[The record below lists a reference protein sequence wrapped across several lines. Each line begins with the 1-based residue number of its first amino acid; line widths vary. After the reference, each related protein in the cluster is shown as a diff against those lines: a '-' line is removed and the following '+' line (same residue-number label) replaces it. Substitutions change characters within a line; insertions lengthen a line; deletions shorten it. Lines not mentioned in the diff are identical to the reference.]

1 MNFFSRT
8 LVAAALAA
16 IAAPAMIT
24 TANAQAMAGRQLEDR
39 PQVSVSYYK
48 TAPGKQDEWLE
59 AYLKWHRPIMDWQIK
74 EGLTLSTTIYAN
86 AGHALAPQ
94 WDFMIINVA
103 PAPKDAKKAR
113 LTRGEV
119 IAELYPDLEAYY
131 EGEKRRWELTEA
143 HWDQRL
149 MEVDITAERPGV
161 YYPILPKKG
170 K

>member
-59 AYLKWHRPIMDWQIK
+59 AYLK
-74 EGLTLSTTIYAN
+74 
-86 AGHALAPQ
+86 
-94 WDFMIINVA
+94 
-103 PAPKDAKKAR
+103 
-113 LTRGEV
+113 
-119 IAELYPDLEAYY
+119 
-131 EGEKRRWELTEA
+131 
-143 HWDQRL
+143 
-149 MEVDITAERPGV
+149 
-161 YYPILPKKG
+161 
-170 K
+170 